1 MQVLCLREAFI
12 ERKLGIKS
20 FLNEDWTMHNYS
32 LILFLLYG
40 VIATVLI
47 QWTTNLNVTL
57 IIIGFTLLFVLRS
70 YPTRLFILWFLS
82 VLIIIG
88 ISQCD
93 YLIINSFL
101 IIWLGLLTCK
111 PLILKACTFYKVLQF
126 KISSIFFKRSATT
139 EQQPIGEPTRHPLP
153 EELTKEPPPEQQKNS
168 NS

>member
-70 YPTRLFILWFLS
+70 YPTRLFIL
-82 VLIIIG
+82 
-88 ISQCD
+88 
-93 YLIINSFL
+93 
-101 IIWLGLLTCK
+101 
-111 PLILKACTFYKVLQF
+111 
-126 KISSIFFKRSATT
+126 
-139 EQQPIGEPTRHPLP
+139 
-153 EELTKEPPPEQQKNS
+153 
-168 NS
+168 